1 MNPDG
6 TMTEDDLLAEL
17 ADGLGITLDE
27 ARRLYGGEV
36 FAGRDGSVSIR
47 DRGTL
52 SNGDPFAVVDV
63 DLRPNPVRARRP

>member
-6 TMTEDDLLAEL
+6 TMTEDDLLQEL

-36 FAGRDGSVSIR
+36 FAGHDGAVSVR
-47 DRGTL
+47 DRGTM
-52 SNGDPFAVVDV
+52 SNGDPFVVVDV
-63 DLRPNPVRARRP
+63 DLRPNLARQRPH

>member
-47 DRGTL
+47 DRGTM
-52 SNGDPFAVVDV
+52 SNGDPFAVVDI
-63 DLRPNPVRARRP
+63 DLRPPATRGRWP